1 MKRKDKIAVAVI
13 AVFAVGVLV
22 YLVAPGLFGSKRQT
36 TNDAFVAADF
46 TLVAPRVAGFIK
58 EVLVEDNQRV
68 KAGQLLALID
78 DRDFRAAAQAADADT
93 LVAQA
98 QLKNATATLERQS
111 SVIAQAQDTELWRS
125 RVAVAFFSWAW
136 ATSVSASAAWAAA
149 RKSRSS
155 INANSWP
162 ALTRWLY
169 STSTS
174 LIKPATRGATK
185 VKSAATKASLVVWRL
200 LPNRPGATR

>member
-1 MKRKDKIAVAVI
+1 MKRKDKMAVSAI
-13 AVFAVGVLV
+13 AVFAVGVLLYQAV
-22 YLVAPGLFGSKRQT
+22 PGLLGSQRQT

-78 DRDFRAAAQAADADT
+78 DRDFRAAAQAADADM

-111 SVIAQAQDTELWRS
+111 LLISQAEAT
-125 RVAVAFFSWAW
+125 VA
-136 ATSVSASAAWAAA
+136 
-149 RKSRSS
+149 
-155 INANSWP
+155 P
-162 ALTRWLY
+162 
-169 STSTS
+169 
-174 LIKPATRGATK
+174 
-185 VKSAATKASLVVWRL
+185 
-200 LPNRPGATR
+200 

>member
-1 MKRKDKIAVAVI
+1 MKRKDKIAVSAI

-22 YLVAPGLFGSKRQT
+22 YLIAPGVLGSKRQT
-36 TNDAFVAADF
+36 TNDAFITADF

-98 QLKNATATLERQS
+98 QLKTPVRPWN
-111 SVIAQAQDTELWRS
+111 VK
-125 RVAVAFFSWAW
+125 
-136 ATSVSASAAWAAA
+136 A
-149 RKSRSS
+149 R
-155 INANSWP
+155 
-162 ALTRWLY
+162 
-169 STSTS
+169 
-174 LIKPATRGATK
+174 
-185 VKSAATKASLVVWRL
+185 
-200 LPNRPGATR
+200 

>member
-1 MKRKDKIAVAVI
+1 MKRKDKIAVSAI

-22 YLVAPGLFGSKRQT
+22 YLAAPGLLGSRQQT

-46 TLVAPRVAGFIK
+46 TQVAPRVAGFIK

-98 QLKNATATLERQS
+98 QLKNATATLERQT
-111 SVIAQAQDTELWRS
+111 SVIAQAQATCDEL
-125 RVAVAFFSWAW
+125 
-136 ATSVSASAAWAAA
+136 VSAVSQHTEPFGQAGPTWLAKARSA
-149 RKSRSS
+149 R
-155 INANSWP
+155 
-162 ALTRWLY
+162 
-169 STSTS
+169 
-174 LIKPATRGATK
+174 
-185 VKSAATKASLVVWRL
+185 
-200 LPNRPGATR
+200 

>member
-1 MKRKDKIAVAVI
+1 MKRKDKMAVSAI
-13 AVFAVGVLV
+13 AVFAVGVLLYQAV
-22 YLVAPGLFGSKRQT
+22 PGLLGSQRQT

-78 DRDFRAAAQAADADT
+78 DRDFRAAAQAADADM

-111 SVIAQAQDTELWRS
+111 SVITQAQAT
-125 RVAVAFFSWAW
+125 VAAERAEVAFAEHELNRYNHL
-136 ATSVSASAAWAAA
+136 AGVGAGTVQNAQQA
-149 RKSRSS
+149 R
-155 INANSWP
+155 
-162 ALTRWLY
+162 TR
-169 STSTS
+169 
-174 LIKPATRGATK
+174 ID
-185 VKSAATKASLVVWRL
+185 
-200 LPNRPGATR
+200 